1 MAQASTAG
9 LSRCRGPKAGGRC

>member
-9 LSRCRGPKAGGRC
+9 LSRCRAPKAGGRC